1 MTTLTA
7 PTVLSREASLDEPL
21 QRLLEQCAITHPD
34 MDLDLIARAYHFSKR
49 HHEGHV
55 RKSGE
60 PYMVHPCQV
69 AMTLIELH
77 MDGATVAAGLLHDV
91 AEDDPNVSIEQLE
104 GEFGAEVA
112 SLVDGVTK
120 IKDLTYQMNREERQ
134 VEYFRKML
142 MAIARDVRVV
152 MIKLADRLHNM
163 RTLSFMTPE
172 KQIEISQETR
182 DIYAPLAHRFGMA
195 KIKSELEDL
204 SFRYLEPEAC
214 EDISNQVDSHQE
226 KREQLIHNIQQSL
239 EAALREAGIT
249 ATIKGRVKHLYS
261 IYTKIQSRHKSF
273 DEIYDLLALRV
284 ITDTVRD
291 CYHAFG
297 IIHNLYNPMFDR
309 IKDYIARPKM
319 NMYQSLHTTVV
330 TPNGETVEIQIR
342 TREMDRVAEVGIAA
356 HWLYKENKAEKNS
369 LARPMGWLQQ
379 WIDLQNQAENQEFMD
394 LLRKELYP
402 DSIYVFTPKGELK
415 ELPEGAT
422 ALDFAFAI
430 HTDIGFRCTGARIN
444 GRMAPLGAPLRSGDT
459 VSILTS
465 THQKPNPHWIDLVKS
480 PRAISKIRAWLKKAT
495 YDDMVELGSTLL
507 DRELKR
513 LKIRKKPPEL
523 LEEIAQ
529 GFGLPDVD
537 HLYAAIGRGEHTAA
551 QIGQKLVPVAS
562 AEEEEDKES
571 FLVKFRDIV
580 RKSTG
585 GVKIRGVD
593 NLMIRFAQCC
603 QPVPGEAIRGFITR
617 GRGVTIHRR
626 DCRNITDDDMERILD
641 VDWDVGENQSFLV
654 GLRVLAMDRKG
665 LLGDLSRTITDAGVN
680 ITNATMDTDEG
691 MAVGRFTVEV
701 SSLKE
706 LERLLRRI
714 KKVKGVDVVERQ
726 SGTRTGKDAL
736 EPVEM
741 DSQ

>member
-1 MTTLTA
+1 
-7 PTVLSREASLDEPL
+7 
-21 QRLLEQCAITHPD
+21 
-34 MDLDLIARAYHFSKR
+34 
-49 HHEGHV
+49 
-55 RKSGE
+55 
-60 PYMVHPCQV
+60 
-69 AMTLIELH
+69 
-77 MDGATVAAGLLHDV
+77 
-91 AEDDPNVSIEQLE
+91 
-104 GEFGAEVA
+104 
-112 SLVDGVTK
+112 
-120 IKDLTYQMNREERQ
+120 
-134 VEYFRKML
+134 
-142 MAIARDVRVV
+142 
-152 MIKLADRLHNM
+152 
-163 RTLSFMTPE
+163 
-172 KQIEISQETR
+172 
-182 DIYAPLAHRFGMA
+182 
-195 KIKSELEDL
+195 
-204 SFRYLEPEAC
+204 
-214 EDISNQVDSHQE
+214 
-226 KREQLIHNIQQSL
+226 
-239 EAALREAGIT
+239 
-249 ATIKGRVKHLYS
+249 
-261 IYTKIQSRHKSF
+261 
-273 DEIYDLLALRV
+273 
-284 ITDTVRD
+284 
-291 CYHAFG
+291 
-297 IIHNLYNPMFDR
+297 
-309 IKDYIARPKM
+309 
-319 NMYQSLHTTVV
+319 
-330 TPNGETVEIQIR
+330 
-342 TREMDRVAEVGIAA
+342 
-356 HWLYKENKAEKNS
+356 
-369 LARPMGWLQQ
+369 
-379 WIDLQNQAENQEFMD
+379 
-394 LLRKELYP
+394 
-402 DSIYVFTPKGELK
+402 
-415 ELPEGAT
+415 
-422 ALDFAFAI
+422 
-430 HTDIGFRCTGARIN
+430 
-444 GRMAPLGAPLRSGDT
+444 MAPLGAPLRSGDT

-513 LKIRKKPPEL
+513 LKIRKKPLEL